1 MLERITT
8 APVGVCR
15 PLRCF
20 AVNRFVQ
27 DMHNLCGTDAVCR
40 SFLPDCDSDCARQAE
55 TSQHKKREDKRRA
68 VVAVDVRRQK
78 CLEPIHLRED
88 SESAIYLW
96 LAFSISTAYACRR
109 PCANWPVKT

>member
-20 AVNRFVQ
+20 AVNHFVQ
-27 DMHNLCGTDAVCR
+27 DMHNLCGTNAVCR

-78 CLEPIHLRED
+78 CLEPIYLREGCTP
-88 SESAIYLW
+88 SAQSIYGW
-96 LAFSISTAYACRR
+96 PFRSRPRTHAAGLARTGR
-109 PCANWPVKT
+109 